1 MQAFGNRHKLMTVQ
15 DAYEVMDEDA
25 PKTSPPYCALDAAG
39 ANSDALDLA
48 ASAFSIPSA
57 T

>member
-1 MQAFGNRHKLMTVQ
+1 MQVVGNRHKLMTVQ

-25 PKTSPPYCALDAAG
+25 PKTSPYCALDAAG
-39 ANSDALDLA
+39 ANSGALDLS